1 MWFSDQKK
9 GLIFFSSMLQ
19 VYLRIL
25 YVVVLLSKAN
35 LIASMPFSFLFPIM
49 ALSCR
54 SHGARRKDRSMEKN
68 ITSFVNL
75 WHYREKIHNQ
85 VVGMVGTICV
95 TGEAV
100 ERPLAFD

>member
-1 MWFSDQKK
+1 
-9 GLIFFSSMLQ
+9 MLQ

-35 LIASMPFSFLFPIM
+35 LIASMPFSFLFQLWHYPADHTELEERIEVW
-49 ALSCR
+49 
-54 SHGARRKDRSMEKN
+54 KEN